1 MSGTIFPWKAANRFE
16 LLVDGP
22 AFMPAML
29 ADIDA
34 AERLVLLELYLVE
47 DGLCTAALVEALCAA
62 AGRGVQV
69 CCLFDGFGSLGFSR
83 ASRERLAVAGVLACS
98 APEALVSWAAT

>member
-47 DGLCTAALVEALCAA
+47 DGLCTAALV
-62 AGRGVQV
+62 
-69 CCLFDGFGSLGFSR
+69 
-83 ASRERLAVAGVLACS
+83 
-98 APEALVSWAAT
+98 